1 MSQRIPMVKIWL
13 QSQNR
18 TNVQQASK
26 ADINDATV
34 TINSMSSSESDSCS
48 GSDDSEEE
56 IQEEIMF
63 PEFRE

>member
-1 MSQRIPMVKIWL
+1 MVKIWL